1 MDFEF
6 GFPDIHMSHLAQLAM
21 NTMIFQITKIK

>member
-21 NTMIFQITKIK
+21 ITMVFQMAKRK

>member
-6 GFPDIHMSHLAQLAM
+6 GFPDIHVSHLAQLAM
-21 NTMIFQITKIK
+21 ITMIFPNDKT

>member
-6 GFPDIHMSHLAQLAM
+6 GFPGIHMSHLAQFAM
-21 NTMIFQITKIK
+21 ITMIFQMTKRK